1 MSVRLSLSLSL
12 VLSFLLSDLLSAQDA
27 QPYFTNEVEKVFDVR
42 HVDLTDMP
50 DALNTDHD
58 GRYIKYYR
66 TVPASASAEG
76 QFPAIAV
83 DTSYLYITV
92 DDDTWMRVAI
102 ATWSPPAIEGL
113 LEIENS
119 TSIILIEGSATSG
132 ISLE

>member
-1 MSVRLSLSLSL
+1 LMLWAGMISQSY
-12 VLSFLLSDLLSAQDA
+12 AQSPFSTGD
-27 QPYFTNEVEKVFDVR
+27 VEEIFDVR
-42 HVDLTDMP
+42 HVDLVDMP

-66 TVPASASAEG
+66 DIPASAEAVG

-83 DTSYLYITV
+83 DSSYLYITV

-102 ATWSPPAIEGL
+102 ATWSPAAIEGL
-113 LEIENS
+113 IEIEGT
-119 TSIILIEGSATSG
+119 TSIILIEGTTAGSG